1 MRVFALLL
9 HGGVLGGGPG
19 SHAFTP
25 VLAKR
30 SRAAEIPHDR
40 AGGTASRRIGCPL
53 RVATTTAVAGVSEE
67 ELSQM
72 TVAELKERL
81 RALRLAVG
89 GRKTELIGRLH
100 DHYSTTSAREEE
112 PDRGAEVESS
122 DTSSE
127 QDALPPTIEAL
138 QSLTVP
144 ILKARLKK
152 LGCPVGGRKVEL
164 IERLAAAME
173 DHADSDS
180 DDDALTMGNMDDL
193 ESASVMEN
201 EIESPLYSSQGD
213 TLDGV
218 DGDKEKKTLDESID
232 NGDTDDSDSSSLVNI
247 LDDIL
252 GTDEEDGEEGDKEI
266 FDESIDGKGDGS
278 GAKRR
283 LRRKKYWKSHDV
295 RELIR
300 ANDPRAAAEAEQMI
314 TTLETMAEKK
324 DDAEYL
330 PGPEEYTLL
339 VEAYAKSGTA
349 EALRKAEAVI
359 ERVLDERADEG
370 AGRAVP
376 PTAPLLNAM
385 IAAYATVGDV
395 GAAQKAT
402 TILERMGRAKQS
414 GGTLRPTVHSYAIA
428 ISAWAKCASEIA
440 AEEAEV
446 ILRQLLDDH
455 KEALKSEGPDGYAVK
470 VRPNNIVLNRS
481 VVYLLG
487 TLCTISRSLT
497 YN

>member
-40 AGGTASRRIGCPL
+40 AGGTDSRRIGCPL

-201 EIESPLYSSQGD
+201 EIESPLYSGQGD
-213 TLDGV
+213 NLDGV

-278 GAKRR
+278 GFKRR
-283 LRRKKYWKSHDV
+283 LRRKKYWKSQDV